1 MAIKAAVIEKDSR
14 FLDRL
19 TAVFAKNYAD
29 KLEIYPYT
37 DPEVALS
44 TLEFVTPDILIAD
57 ESIRIAAEDLPAEC
71 ALAYFVSSVGTDRVD
86 GHRAIC
92 KFQRAELIYKQI
104 AGIVS
109 DRGDSKFVTFS
120 SPAGGVGVTTAAAAF
135 ALRVASKGHSVLYL
149 DLNAYGSPSL
159 FFRGK
164 GEYRFG
170 DVLHTLIHKDANLT
184 ELLFRATRKD
194 PRGVSFFCESEPSCV
209 YPSLDAEAISRLLRE
224 LRILASFDYI
234 VVDIPFELLLRQRD
248 LWESASATVL
258 LADAT
263 EQAQS
268 KLTRGYHALLQE
280 GFSSELCLLTNRC
293 NSFPMRAPEL
303 SERKDLG
310 QIPVLNEDGSR
321 CIAAVATLDLFDTLI

>member
-37 DPEVALS
+37 DLEVALS

-109 DRGDSKFVTFS
+109 DRGDSKFHHS
-120 SPAGGVGVTTAAAAF
+120 HYDAF
-135 ALRVASKGHSVLYL
+135 
-149 DLNAYGSPSL
+149 DLFNS
-159 FFRGK
+159 
-164 GEYRFG
+164 
-170 DVLHTLIHKDANLT
+170 I
-184 ELLFRATRKD
+184 
-194 PRGVSFFCESEPSCV
+194 
-209 YPSLDAEAISRLLRE
+209 
-224 LRILASFDYI
+224 
-234 VVDIPFELLLRQRD
+234 
-248 LWESASATVL
+248 W
-258 LADAT
+258 
-263 EQAQS
+263 
-268 KLTRGYHALLQE
+268 YHARND
-280 GFSSELCLLTNRC
+280 FLCRDKLV
-293 NSFPMRAPEL
+293 MR
-303 SERKDLG
+303 
-310 QIPVLNEDGSR
+310 
-321 CIAAVATLDLFDTLI
+321 